1 MGRLKAIITGNVALL
16 RRNGRIMEN
25 FFSMTL
31 ISFLNTAFS
40 LVLYPLLIRRL
51 GAESYGSFVFAFSF
65 VNYFLALVAFGYD
78 TVGAKYV
85 AVADGNND
93 KRLKSEVLSAILAGK
108 GLIALAGAALYMG
121 LVLAIPLFREHLALY
136 AALALMIPINVI
148 STAWYYQ
155 AIQKNRVNLIIQFTA
170 KVLLLVGVVMF
181 VTGKEDVAVYA
192 LCASVTTF
200 LAMLGSLLYVL
211 RKERIALKRV
221 SLGTLRL
228 YTREATP
235 LFFSNMVNTIKIMGM
250 NNAIGI
256 LLGMREL
263 AAFDLAYKVMTAAN
277 IAIRSLHAALFPN
290 LVQRFSLDR
299 AKRILR
305 KELIVGVT
313 GMIALMLCSGWIVR
327 LFAGKELVPVAQP
340 ILIILASLLVVWMF
354 SGFLIDLVLIPTGR
368 YRTVFIN
375 QLVSL
380 ASLAAIGY
388 IAVSIHRSAAS
399 VALALVLAGVVELVF
414 LLLQIFYVH
423 RKSAAKPN

>member
-1 MGRLKAIITGNVALL
+1 
-16 RRNGRIMEN
+16 MEN

-108 GLIALAGAALYMG
+108 GLIALAGTALYMG

-136 AALALMIPINVI
+136 AALALMIPINVL

-170 KVLLLVGVVMF
+170 KVLLLVGVVLF

-211 RKERIALKRV
+211 RKERIAIKRI

-228 YTREATP
+228 
-235 LFFSNMVNTIKIMGM
+235 L
-250 NNAIGI
+250 
-256 LLGMREL
+256 
-263 AAFDLAYKVMTAAN
+263 
-277 IAIRSLHAALFPN
+277 SL
-290 LVQRFSLDR
+290 
-299 AKRILR
+299 
-305 KELIVGVT
+305 
-313 GMIALMLCSGWIVR
+313 
-327 LFAGKELVPVAQP
+327 
-340 ILIILASLLVVWMF
+340 
-354 SGFLIDLVLIPTGR
+354 
-368 YRTVFIN
+368 
-375 QLVSL
+375 
-380 ASLAAIGY
+380 
-388 IAVSIHRSAAS
+388 IH
-399 VALALVLAGVVELVF
+399 
-414 LLLQIFYVH
+414 I
-423 RKSAAKPN
+423 